1 MIRAVMLFRSGG
13 RVPKA
18 VGLAEQL
25 KALEFVTDAYAVF
38 GRFDIVAFLEGKDEK
53 ELFRS
58 VSEATKLEGIMTS
71 ETLVEGLPNQEIQD
85 YGRGPFSS

>member
-18 VGLAEQL
+18 VTLAEQL
-25 KALEFVTDAYAVF
+25 KSLEFVTDAYAVF
-38 GRFDIVAFLEGKDEK
+38 GRFDIVAYLEGRDVK

-58 VSEATKLEGIMTS
+58 VSEATKLEGIMSS
-71 ETLVEGLPNQEIQD
+71 ETLIEAANQQSPD
-85 YGRGPFSS
+85 YGKGPFSS

>member
-38 GRFDIVAFLEGKDEK
+38 GRYDIVAFLEANDVK

-58 VSEATKLEGIMTS
+58 VSDNTKLEGIMTS
-71 ETLVEGLPNQEIQD
+71 ETLIEVLPNQEQPD
-85 YGRGPFSS
+85 YGKGPFSS